1 LIAGKALPH
10 RRQQKPASRI
20 TTVGRASKGVV
31 EGGMDR
37 CTDGTTVGMNDVEG
51 RSGTDSG
58 SVETMNQ
65 SHNSINIDKQI

>member
-1 LIAGKALPH
+1 M
-10 RRQQKPASRI
+10 
-20 TTVGRASKGVV
+20 GRASKGVV

-58 SVETMNQ
+58 SVATMNQ
-65 SHNSINIDKQI
+65 SHNSINIDK